1 MEKRIYFDQLQDL
14 MLNARHSD
22 RGRANLNT
30 HDSLDAAVQRLFIA
44 TAPDTYIRPHRHSEA
59 NKWEFFVLLE
69 GAMDLLIFDE
79 IGTIIERSRMS
90 RFELRAVEIPPGQW
104 HSYACSEPGTLAL
117 EIKQDAYIPT
127 PAEDFAHW
135 APAEGAPEAQR
146 FLAWMRDAEVGT
158 GPHRLPT

>member
-1 MEKRIYFDQLQDL
+1 
-14 MLNARHSD
+14 
-22 RGRANLNT
+22 
-30 HDSLDAAVQRLFIA
+30 
-44 TAPDTYIRPHRHSEA
+44 
-59 NKWEFFVLLE
+59 
-69 GAMDLLIFDE
+69 
-79 IGTIIERSRMS
+79 MS